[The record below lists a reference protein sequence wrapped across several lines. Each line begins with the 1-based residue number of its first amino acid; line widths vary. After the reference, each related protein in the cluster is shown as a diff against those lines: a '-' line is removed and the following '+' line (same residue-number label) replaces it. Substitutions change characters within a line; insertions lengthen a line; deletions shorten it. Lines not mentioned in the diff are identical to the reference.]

1 MTSKHEYWTFFN
13 YCMHICILTRH
24 ALIISFIFP
33 HNILLFIEMPSF
45 NKLVTTGIAAVF
57 AANTFNMPANAMTKT
72 ESNSL
77 SYLQVKGSGLANRC
91 PEVIGEGSIA
101 ISGGKKYKITDFCVE
116 PKSWQ
121 VTYYL
126 NTYIFI
132 IICLIVCTKLG

>member
-1 MTSKHEYWTFFN
+1 
-13 YCMHICILTRH
+13 
-24 ALIISFIFP
+24 
-33 HNILLFIEMPSF
+33 MPSF
-45 NKLVTTGIAAVF
+45 NKLITTGIAAVF
-57 AANTFNMPANAMTKT
+57 AANTFNMPANALTKEQT
-72 ESNSL
+72 NSL

-121 VTYYL
+121 VIYYL
-126 NTYIFI
+126 NIYFII

>member
-1 MTSKHEYWTFFN
+1 
-13 YCMHICILTRH
+13 
-24 ALIISFIFP
+24 
-33 HNILLFIEMPSF
+33 MPSF
-45 NKLVTTGIAAVF
+45 NKLLTTGIAAVF
-57 AANTFNMPANAMTKT
+57 AANTFNMPANALTKEQT
-72 ESNSL
+72 NSL

-132 IICLIVCTKLG
+132 IVCLIVMYEIRLKKKLSIRKVFKLKNLLILNL